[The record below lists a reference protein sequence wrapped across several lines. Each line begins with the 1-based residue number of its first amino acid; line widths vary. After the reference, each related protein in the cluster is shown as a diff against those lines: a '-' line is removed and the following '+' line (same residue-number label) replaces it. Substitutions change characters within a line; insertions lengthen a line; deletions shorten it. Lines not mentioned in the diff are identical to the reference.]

1 MEVIGSTEFY
11 ALRASPDFVGS
22 SANEDIPLPNE
33 VRRYYVPSTQHG
45 GGPGGFRWHPQR
57 LPAVQLPTTQNPIV
71 SEPCVLPSNPNPMNE
86 VVRALFTRLRA
97 WVMEG
102 KEPPPS
108 QYPTLKEGTLARQAE
123 LTREFPFIPGVPSLE
138 NIPNPTLTYDF
149 GPQFRRNDLSGIIT
163 QEPPPIVGVLPTV
176 LPRVDADA
184 NERGGIPTV
193 QQQAPLGTYLG
204 WNVTA
209 AGFFKGRF
217 CSLTGSYV
225 PFAATKKERLES
237 HDPRLSLEE
246 RYRTH
251 EGYVKQVRLATE
263 RMVKA
268 GFLLPDDAQRMLEQA
283 ESSDA
288 LRVK

>member
-1 MEVIGSTEFY
+1 
-11 ALRASPDFVGS
+11 
-22 SANEDIPLPNE
+22 
-33 VRRYYVPSTQHG
+33 
-45 GGPGGFRWHPQR
+45 
-57 LPAVQLPTTQNPIV
+57 
-71 SEPCVLPSNPNPMNE
+71 MNE
-86 VVRALFTRLRA
+86 IVRALFIKLRE

-108 QYPTLKEGTLARQAE
+108 KYPTLKEGTLVRQAE
-123 LTREFPFIPGVPSLE
+123 LVKEFPFIPGLPSPE

-163 QEPPPIVGVLPTV
+163 QEPPSIVGVLPTV
-176 LPRVDADA
+176 LPRVDADG
-184 NERGGIPTV
+184 NEMGGVQTV
-193 QQQAPLGTYLG
+193 QQRAPLGTYLG

-209 AGFFKGRF
+209 SGFFKGRF

-237 HDPRLSLEE
+237 HDSRLSLEE
-246 RYRTH
+246 RYGTH

-268 GFLLPDDAQRMLEQA
+268 GFLLPDDAQKMLEEA
-283 ESSDA
+283 ESNDA
-288 LRVK
+288 LRTK